1 MKTRLVVLLG
11 MMTVLPVLGACPGLP
26 DSGFTYFT
34 DIRQDN
40 YTGTC
45 QVGDRVTAL
54 LRANPSTGYQWE
66 VSAADASVLELV
78 QSYFAPDDPSVVG
91 GAGTLA
97 MEFEVVGVG
106 TSQLVLQY
114 VRPSDPPGT
123 PPDKTFTLTVD
134 ATP

>member
-1 MKTRLVVLLG
+1 VKTKLVVLLG
-11 MMTVLPVLGACPGLP
+11 AITALPVLGACPGQP
-26 DSGFTYFT
+26 GSGFTYFT

-45 QVGDRVTAL
+45 HVGDRVTAL

-66 VSAADASVLELV
+66 VGAADASVLELV
-78 QSYFAPDDPSVVG
+78 QSYFVPDDPSVVG

-97 MEFEVVGVG
+97 MEFDVVGIG
-106 TSQLVLQY
+106 TSQLILQY
-114 VRPSDPPGT
+114 VRPSDSPGT